1 MLGPLAAYLPT
12 PRTADGSAVAPD
24 VLAALADRAVTAGVD
39 AIAVLGSTG
48 GFAYLDGGDRA
59 RVARAAVEAVDGRVP
74 VVCGI
79 GALTT
84 ADVLGHAAA
93 ARAAG
98 VDAVL
103 LPTTSYL
110 PLTVDEALALYR
122 DVTAVS
128 EVPVWIYHNPR
139 TTGLELTVDDLLAI
153 AALPGIGGLKDRGV
167 DADDVRT
174 RCAALLAGVPAD
186 VEVGFS
192 GDALGSRALLAGART
207 WHSGLAGVL
216 PGPWVAT
223 AAAAVA
229 GDVATVDA
237 WTERLGPL
245 TALGA
250 RWGAM
255 RLAGAVAR
263 HVGLDLG
270 PLPAP
275 LLDPPAE
282 TRAAVEAA
290 LQSALA

>member
-12 PRTADGSAVAPD
+12 PRTPEGGVAPG

-39 AIAVLGSTG
+39 GIAVLGSTG

-59 RVARAAVEAVDGRVP
+59 RVARAAVEAVAGRVP

-110 PLTVDEALALYR
+110 PLTGAEAFALYR
-122 DVTAVS
+122 DVAAVA
-128 EVPVWIYHNPR
+128 EVPVWVYHNPR
-139 TTGLELTVDDLLAI
+139 TTGLELSVDDLAAI
-153 AALPGIGGLKDRGV
+153 AALPGVGGLKDRGL
-167 DADDVRT
+167 DADDVRA
-174 RCAALLAGVPAD
+174 RCAALLASVPGH

-192 GDALGSRALLAGART
+192 GDALGAQALLAGART

-229 GDVATVDA
+229 GDEAEVDA
-237 WTERLGPL
+237 WTARLAPL
-245 TALGA
+245 TDLGA

-263 HVGLDLG
+263 HAGLDLG

-275 LLDPPAE
+275 LLEPPADVRDAVD
-282 TRAAVEAA
+282 RAVASVVA
-290 LQSALA
+290 

>member
-12 PRTADGSAVAPD
+12 PRTADGGVAAG
-24 VLAALADRAVTAGVD
+24 VLAALADRAVTAGAD
-39 AIAVLGSTG
+39 AVAVLGSTG
-48 GFAYLDGGDRA
+48 GFAYLSGGDRA
-59 RVARAAVEAVDGRVP
+59 RVARAAVEAVDRRVP

-84 ADVLGHAAA
+84 NDVLGHAAA

-110 PLTVDEALALYR
+110 PLTAAEALALYR
-122 DVTAVS
+122 DVAAVA

-153 AALPGIGGLKDRGV
+153 AALPGIGGLKDRGL

-174 RCAALLAGVPAD
+174 RCSALLAGVPAH

-192 GDALGSRALLAGART
+192 GDALGVQALLAGART

-216 PGPWVAT
+216 PRPWVAT
-223 AAAAVA
+223 AAAATA
-229 GDVATVDA
+229 GDTALVET
-237 WTERLGPL
+237 WTERLAPL

-255 RLAGAVAR
+255 RLAGPVAR

-275 LLDPPAE
+275 LLDVPAE
-282 TRAAVEAA
+282 VRGDLDAAVER
-290 LQSALA
+290 ALA

>member
-12 PRTADGSAVAPD
+12 PRTPEGGVAPG

-39 AIAVLGSTG
+39 GIAVLGSTG

-59 RVARAAVEAVDGRVP
+59 RVARAAVEAVAGRVP

-110 PLTVDEALALYR
+110 PLTGAEAFALYR
-122 DVTAVS
+122 DVAAVA
-128 EVPVWIYHNPR
+128 EVPVWVYHNPR
-139 TTGLELTVDDLLAI
+139 TTGLELSVDDLAAI
-153 AALPGIGGLKDRGV
+153 TALPGVGGLKDRGL
-167 DADDVRT
+167 DADDVRA
-174 RCAALLAGVPAD
+174 RCAALRASVPGH
-186 VEVGFS
+186 VELGFS
-192 GDALGSRALLAGART
+192 GDALGAQALLAGART

-229 GDVATVDA
+229 GDEAEVDA
-237 WTERLGPL
+237 WTARLAPL
-245 TALGA
+245 TDLGA

-275 LLDPPAE
+275 LLEPPADVRDAVD
-282 TRAAVEAA
+282 RAVSSVVA
-290 LQSALA
+290 

>member
-12 PRTADGSAVAPD
+12 PRTADGGVAPG
-24 VLAALADRAVTAGVD
+24 VLAALADRAVAAGAD
-39 AIAVLGSTG
+39 AVAVLGSTG
-48 GFAYLDGGDRA
+48 GFAYLNGGDRA

-103 LPTTSYL
+103 LPPMSYL
-110 PLTVDEALALYR
+110 PLTAAEALALYR
-122 DVTAVS
+122 DVAALA

-153 AALPGIGGLKDRGV
+153 AALPGVGGLKDRGLDV
-167 DADDVRT
+167 DDVRT
-174 RCAALLAGVPAD
+174 RCAALLTGVPAH

-192 GDALGSRALLAGART
+192 GDALGSQALLAGART

-223 AAAAVA
+223 AAAATA
-229 GDVATVDA
+229 GDAALVDT
-237 WTERLGPL
+237 WTERLAPL
-245 TALGA
+245 TTLGA

-255 RLAGAVAR
+255 RLAGPLAR

-275 LLDPPAE
+275 LLDVPAE
-282 TRAAVEAA
+282 VRADLDAAVER
-290 LQSALA
+290 ALA

>member
-12 PRTADGSAVAPD
+12 PRTADGAVAPG

-39 AIAVLGSTG
+39 AVAVLGSTG
-48 GFAYLDGGDRA
+48 GFAYLGGGDRA

-74 VVCGI
+74 VVCGV

-84 ADVLGHAAA
+84 VDVLGHAAA

-110 PLTVDEALALYR
+110 PLTADEALALYR
-122 DVTAVS
+122 DVAAVA

-139 TTGLELTVDDLLAI
+139 TTGLELTVDELIAI
-153 AALPGIGGLKDRGV
+153 ASLPGIGGLKDRGL
-167 DADDVRT
+167 DADDVRA
-174 RCAALLAGVPAD
+174 RCAALLAGVSAH

-192 GDALGSRALLAGART
+192 GDALGSQALLAGART

-229 GDVATVDA
+229 GDVAAVDM
-237 WTERLGPL
+237 WTERLAPV

-255 RLAGAVAR
+255 RLAGTVAR
-263 HVGLDLG
+263 HAGLDLG

-275 LLDPPAE
+275 LREPPADV
-282 TRAAVEAA
+282 RAAVDAAVEAA
-290 LQSALA
+290 LA

>member
-12 PRTADGSAVAPD
+12 PRTPDGGVAPD
-24 VLAALADRAVTAGVD
+24 VLAALADAAVGAGVD
-39 AIAVLGSTG
+39 GVAVLGSTG

-59 RVARAAVEAVDGRVP
+59 RVARATVEAVAGRVP

-93 ARAAG
+93 AREAG

-110 PLTVDEALALYR
+110 PLTAAEARVLYR
-122 DVTAVS
+122 DVAAVV
-128 EVPVWIYHNPR
+128 EVPVWVYHNPR
-139 TTGLELTVDDLLAI
+139 TTGLELTVDELVDI
-153 AALPGIGGLKDRGV
+153 ASLPGVGGLKDRGL

-174 RCAALLAGVPAD
+174 RCEALRARVPEG

-192 GDALGSRALLAGART
+192 GDALGAQALLAGART

-223 AAAAVA
+223 AAAAA
-229 GDVATVDA
+229 AADRAQVDA
-237 WTERLGPL
+237 WTARLAPL
-245 TALGA
+245 TDLGA

-255 RLAGAVAR
+255 RLAGLVAR
-263 HVGLDLG
+263 HVGVDLG

-275 LLDPPAE
+275 LLEPPADV
-282 TRAAVEAA
+282 RAAVDAA
-290 LQSALA
+290 VESALA

>member
-12 PRTADGSAVAPD
+12 PRTPEGGVAPG

-39 AIAVLGSTG
+39 GIAVLGSTG

-59 RVARAAVEAVDGRVP
+59 RVARAAVEAVAGRVP

-110 PLTVDEALALYR
+110 PLTGAEAFALYR
-122 DVTAVS
+122 DVAAVA
-128 EVPVWIYHNPR
+128 EVPVWVYHNPR
-139 TTGLELTVDDLLAI
+139 TTGLELSVDDLAAI
-153 AALPGIGGLKDRGV
+153 AALPGVGGLKDRGL
-167 DADDVRT
+167 DADDVRA
-174 RCAALLAGVPAD
+174 RCAALRASVPGH

-192 GDALGSRALLAGART
+192 GDALGARALLAGART

-229 GDVATVDA
+229 GDEAEVDA
-237 WTERLGPL
+237 WTARLAPL
-245 TALGA
+245 TDLGA

-263 HVGLDLG
+263 HAGLDLG

-275 LLDPPAE
+275 LLEPPADVRDAVD
-282 TRAAVEAA
+282 RAVASVVA
-290 LQSALA
+290 

>member
-12 PRTADGSAVAPD
+12 PRTADGAVAPD
-24 VLAALADRAVTAGVD
+24 VLAALADRAVTARVD

-93 ARAAG
+93 AAAAG

-122 DVTAVS
+122 DVAAVA

-139 TTGLELTVDDLLAI
+139 TTGLELALDDLLAI
-153 AALPGIGGLKDRGV
+153 AALPGIGGLKDRGL
-167 DADDVRT
+167 DAVDVRT
-174 RCAALLAGVPAD
+174 RCAALLAGAPAH

-237 WTERLGPL
+237 WTERLDPL
-245 TALGA
+245 TTLGA

-255 RLAGAVAR
+255 RLASAVAR
-263 HVGLDLG
+263 HAGLDLG

-275 LLDPPAE
+275 LLDPPADV
-282 TRAAVEAA
+282 RAAVDAA
-290 LQSALA
+290 LEVALA